1 MPTVLKLM
9 AETRAEDLFVDDNGY
24 RDFLK
29 TTDIPVLV
37 ISGDQEIVFPVENW
51 FDVTPRTKSVHLM
64 VLPQMG
70 HGPQHEAPQLCA
82 DLITSFIKN
91 G

>member
-1 MPTVLKLM
+1 MM

-51 FDVTPRTKSVHLM
+51 FDLTPQTKSVHLM
-64 VLPQMG
+64 VFPQMG
-70 HGPQHEAPQLCA
+70 HGPQHEAPRLCA
-82 DLITSFIKN
+82 DLITSFIREN
-91 G
+91 